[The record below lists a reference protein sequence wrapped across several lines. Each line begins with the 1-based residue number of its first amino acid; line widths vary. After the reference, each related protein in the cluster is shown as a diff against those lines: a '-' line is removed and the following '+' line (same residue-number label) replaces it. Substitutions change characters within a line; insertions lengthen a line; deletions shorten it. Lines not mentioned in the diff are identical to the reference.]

1 MNATQNNRSE
11 MLHAE
16 VNVLLDTFRRLLRRR
31 ARTNLEK
38 LTIKTHPADLAL
50 LFRHFSDEERL
61 QIFIII
67 QKTEI
72 VGEFLTELDESIVQ
86 TLLEPLEAEQVS
98 VLLEEVSSDDRAD
111 ILNLLPEEKAN
122 SVLKAFDR
130 EESEELEEL
139 MAYAPDTAGG
149 IMSVDPF
156 SLPESTT
163 ASDAV
168 SHIQSSEDA
177 EMVFYLYVTDEND
190 KLTGV
195 VSLRDLVV
203 APSNA
208 SLKSIMSPNVVS
220 VTTDTDQEEVA
231 HQVSQYNLLA
241 IPVVDADNTLLGI
254 VTVDDVVDV
263 IREEATED
271 FLQMAGVGK
280 DREILMKS
288 TWENA
293 RLRLPWLFASWI
305 GGTAA
310 AYIIGWYEHTLTSMV
325 ALAAFIPVI
334 VGMGGNIGTQSST
347 IIIRGF
353 ATGRVQLVQVGK
365 IILKEI
371 RVGVLLGVFYGILL
385 GIVAYLK
392 FIDDIGDP
400 VSLGLVVGLA
410 IFASM
415 LIATSIGTLVP
426 IFLRR
431 LDIDPAIASGPFVT
445 TSTDV
450 LGILLYFI
458 IANSLLHTM

>member
-1 MNATQNNRSE
+1 MNAMQNNRSE

-50 LFRHFSDEERL
+50 LFRHFSDEER
-61 QIFIII
+61 QQVFTVI
-67 QKTEI
+67 QKTET
-72 VGEFLTELDESIVQ
+72 VGEFLPELDESIVEA
-86 TLLEPLEAEQVS
+86 LLEPLDASAV
-98 VLLEEVSSDDRAD
+98 VILLEEVSADDRAD

-122 SVLKAFDR
+122 SVLKAFDS

-139 MAYAPDTAGG
+139 MSYAPDTAGG

-156 SLPESTT
+156 SLSENTT
-163 ASDAV
+163 AAEAV
-168 SHIQSSEDA
+168 TNIQSSEDA
-177 EMVFYLYVTDEND
+177 EMVFYLYVTDEKE

-203 APSNA
+203 APPNST
-208 SLKSIMSPNVVS
+208 LKSFMLTNVVA

-231 HQVSQYNLLA
+231 RQVSRYNLLA

-271 FLQMAGVGK
+271 FLQMAGIGK

-310 AYIIGWYEHTLTSMV
+310 VYIIGWYQEMLTSMV

-347 IIIRGF
+347 IIIRGI
-353 ATGRVQLVQVGK
+353 ATGRVQLAQASKV
-365 IILKEI
+365 ILKEI
-371 RVGVLLGVFYGILL
+371 GVGVLLGVFYGILL
-385 GIVAYLK
+385 GIVAYFK
-392 FIDDIGDP
+392 FIDIEEP
-400 VSLGLVVGLA
+400 MKLGLVVGLA

-426 IFLRR
+426 ILLRKV
-431 LDIDPAIASGPFVT
+431 DVDPAIASGPFVT

-458 IANSLLHTM
+458 IANSLLHTI

>member
-1 MNATQNNRSE
+1 MNAMQNNRSE

-50 LFRHFSDEERL
+50 LFRHFSDEER
-61 QIFIII
+61 QQVFTVI
-67 QKTEI
+67 QKTET
-72 VGEFLTELDESIVQ
+72 VGEFLPELDESIVEA
-86 TLLEPLEAEQVS
+86 LLEPLDASAV
-98 VLLEEVSSDDRAD
+98 VILLEKVSADDRAD

-122 SVLKAFDR
+122 SVLKAFDS

-139 MAYAPDTAGG
+139 MSYAPDTAGG

-156 SLPESTT
+156 SLSENTT
-163 ASDAV
+163 AAEAV
-168 SHIQSSEDA
+168 TNIQSSEDA
-177 EMVFYLYVTDEND
+177 EMVFYLYVTDEKE

-203 APSNA
+203 APPNST
-208 SLKSIMSPNVVS
+208 LKSFMLTNVVA

-231 HQVSQYNLLA
+231 RQVSRYNLLA

-271 FLQMAGVGK
+271 FLQMAGIGK

-310 AYIIGWYEHTLTSMV
+310 VYIIGWYQEMLTSIV

-347 IIIRGF
+347 IIIRGI
-353 ATGRVQLVQVGK
+353 ATGRVQLAQASKV
-365 IILKEI
+365 ILKEI
-371 RVGVLLGVFYGILL
+371 GVGVLLGVFYGILL
-385 GIVAYLK
+385 GIVAYFK
-392 FIDDIGDP
+392 FIDIEEP
-400 VSLGLVVGLA
+400 MKLGLVVGLA

-426 IFLRR
+426 ILLRKV
-431 LDIDPAIASGPFVT
+431 DVDPAIASGPFVT

-458 IANSLLHTM
+458 IANSLLHTI

>member
-1 MNATQNNRSE
+1 MPPT
-11 MLHAE
+11 
-16 VNVLLDTFRRLLRRR
+16 RR
-31 ARTNLEK
+31 
-38 LTIKTHPADLAL
+38 
-50 LFRHFSDEERL
+50 
-61 QIFIII
+61 
-67 QKTEI
+67 
-72 VGEFLTELDESIVQ
+72 
-86 TLLEPLEAEQVS
+86 
-98 VLLEEVSSDDRAD
+98 
-111 ILNLLPEEKAN
+111 
-122 SVLKAFDR
+122 
-130 EESEELEEL
+130 
-139 MAYAPDTAGG
+139 GG

-458 IANSLLHTM
+458 IANSLLHTI

>member
-1 MNATQNNRSE
+1 MNAMQNNRSE

-50 LFRHFSDEERL
+50 LFRHFSDEER
-61 QIFIII
+61 QQVFTVI
-67 QKTEI
+67 QKTET
-72 VGEFLTELDESIVQ
+72 VGEFLPELDESIVEA
-86 TLLEPLEAEQVS
+86 LLEPLDASAV
-98 VLLEEVSSDDRAD
+98 VILLEEVSADDRAD

-122 SVLKAFDR
+122 SVLKAFDS

-139 MAYAPDTAGG
+139 MSYAPDTAGG

-156 SLPESTT
+156 SLSENTT
-163 ASDAV
+163 AAEAV
-168 SHIQSSEDA
+168 TNIQSSEDA
-177 EMVFYLYVTDEND
+177 EMVFYLYVTDEKE

-203 APSNA
+203 APPNST
-208 SLKSIMSPNVVS
+208 LKSFMLTNVVA

-231 HQVSQYNLLA
+231 RQVSRYNLLA

-271 FLQMAGVGK
+271 FLQMAGIGK

-310 AYIIGWYEHTLTSMV
+310 VYIIGWYQEMLTSIV

-347 IIIRGF
+347 IIIRGI
-353 ATGRVQLVQVGK
+353 ATGRVQLAQASKV
-365 IILKEI
+365 ILKEI
-371 RVGVLLGVFYGILL
+371 GVGVLLGVFYGILL
-385 GIVAYLK
+385 GIVAYFK
-392 FIDDIGDP
+392 FIDIEEP
-400 VSLGLVVGLA
+400 MKLGLVVGLA

-426 IFLRR
+426 ILLRKV
-431 LDIDPAIASGPFVT
+431 DVDPAIASGPFVT

-458 IANSLLHTM
+458 IANSLLHTI

>member
-1 MNATQNNRSE
+1 MNMTKTYRKE

-31 ARTNLEK
+31 ARINLEK
-38 LTIKTHPADLAL
+38 LVRKTHPADLAL
-50 LFRHFSDEERL
+50 IFRHFSDEER
-61 QIFIII
+61 QQVFTII
-67 QKTEI
+67 QKTEN

-86 TLLEPLEAEQVS
+86 VLLEPLDANKVAIF
-98 VLLEEVSSDDRAD
+98 LEEVSADDRVD
-111 ILNLLPEEKAN
+111 ILNLLSEKKAIAI
-122 SVLKAFDR
+122 LKAFDR
-130 EESEELEEL
+130 EESEEIEEL
-139 MAYAPDTAGG
+139 MSYAPDTAGG

-156 SLPESTT
+156 SLPENTT
-163 ASDAV
+163 VPEAITN
-168 SHIQSSEDA
+168 IQSSEDA
-177 EMVFYLYVTDEND
+177 EMVFYLYVRDENE

-195 VSLRDLVV
+195 VSLRDLVI
-203 APSNA
+203 APPDTT
-208 SLKSIMSPNVVS
+208 LESIMQTNVVS

-231 HQVSQYNLLA
+231 RQVSRYNLLA

-254 VTVDDVVDV
+254 VTVDDIVDV

-271 FLQMAGVGK
+271 FLQMAGIGR

-310 AYIIGWYEHTLTSMV
+310 AYIIGWYQETLTSIV

-353 ATGRVQLVQVGK
+353 ATGRVQLAQVSK
-365 IILKEI
+365 IIFKEI

-385 GIVAYLK
+385 GFVAYFK
-392 FIDDIGDP
+392 FIDVPDP
-400 VSLGLVVGLA
+400 LSLGLVVGLA
-410 IFASM
+410 ILTSM

-431 LDIDPAIASGPFVT
+431 LDVDPAIASGPFVT

-458 IANSLLHTM
+458 IANLLLQTF

>member
-1 MNATQNNRSE
+1 MNAMQNNRSE

-50 LFRHFSDEERL
+50 LFRHFSDEER
-61 QIFIII
+61 QQVFTVI
-67 QKTEI
+67 QKTET
-72 VGEFLTELDESIVQ
+72 VGEFLPELDESIVGA
-86 TLLEPLEAEQVS
+86 LLEPLDASAV
-98 VLLEEVSSDDRAD
+98 VILLEKVSADDRAD

-122 SVLKAFDR
+122 SVLKAFDS

-139 MAYAPDTAGG
+139 MSYAPDTAGG

-156 SLPESTT
+156 SLSENTT
-163 ASDAV
+163 AAEAV
-168 SHIQSSEDA
+168 TNIQSSEDA
-177 EMVFYLYVTDEND
+177 EMVFYLYVTDEKE

-203 APSNA
+203 APPNST
-208 SLKSIMSPNVVS
+208 LKSFMLTNVVA

-231 HQVSQYNLLA
+231 RQVSRYNLLA

-271 FLQMAGVGK
+271 FLQMAGIGK

-310 AYIIGWYEHTLTSMV
+310 VYIIGWYQEMLTSIV

-347 IIIRGF
+347 IIIRGI
-353 ATGRVQLVQVGK
+353 ATGRVQLAQASKV
-365 IILKEI
+365 ILKEI
-371 RVGVLLGVFYGILL
+371 GVGVLLGVFYGILL
-385 GIVAYLK
+385 GIVAYFK
-392 FIDDIGDP
+392 FIDIEEP
-400 VSLGLVVGLA
+400 MKLGLVVGLA

-426 IFLRR
+426 ILLRKV
-431 LDIDPAIASGPFVT
+431 DVDPAIASGPFVT

-458 IANSLLHTM
+458 IANSLLHTI

>member
-1 MNATQNNRSE
+1 MNAMQNNRSE

-50 LFRHFSDEERL
+50 LFRHFSDEER
-61 QIFIII
+61 QQVFTVI
-67 QKTEI
+67 QKTET
-72 VGEFLTELDESIVQ
+72 VGEFLPELDESIVGA
-86 TLLEPLEAEQVS
+86 LLEPLDASAV
-98 VLLEEVSSDDRAD
+98 VILLEEVSADDRAD

-122 SVLKAFDR
+122 SVLKAFDS

-139 MAYAPDTAGG
+139 MSYAPDTAGG

-156 SLPESTT
+156 SLSENTT
-163 ASDAV
+163 AAEAV
-168 SHIQSSEDA
+168 TNIQSSEDA
-177 EMVFYLYVTDEND
+177 EMVFYLYVTDEKE

-203 APSNA
+203 APPNST
-208 SLKSIMSPNVVS
+208 LKSFMLTNVVA

-231 HQVSQYNLLA
+231 RQVSRYNLLA

-271 FLQMAGVGK
+271 FLQMAGIGK

-310 AYIIGWYEHTLTSMV
+310 VYIIGWYQEMLTSIV

-347 IIIRGF
+347 IIIRGI
-353 ATGRVQLVQVGK
+353 ATGRVQLAQASKV
-365 IILKEI
+365 ILKEI
-371 RVGVLLGVFYGILL
+371 GVGVLLGVFYGILL
-385 GIVAYLK
+385 GIVAYFK
-392 FIDDIGDP
+392 FIEIEEP
-400 VSLGLVVGLA
+400 MKLGLVVGLA

-426 IFLRR
+426 ILLRKV
-431 LDIDPAIASGPFVT
+431 DVDPAIASGPFVT

-458 IANSLLHTM
+458 IANSLLHTI

>member
-1 MNATQNNRSE
+1 VVI
-11 MLHAE
+11 L
-16 VNVLLDTFRRLLRRR
+16 
-31 ARTNLEK
+31 LEK
-38 LTIKTHPADLAL
+38 
-50 LFRHFSDEERL
+50 
-61 QIFIII
+61 
-67 QKTEI
+67 
-72 VGEFLTELDESIVQ
+72 
-86 TLLEPLEAEQVS
+86 VS
-98 VLLEEVSSDDRAD
+98 ADDRAD

-122 SVLKAFDR
+122 SVLKAFDS

-139 MAYAPDTAGG
+139 MSYAPDTAGG

-156 SLPESTT
+156 SLSENTT
-163 ASDAV
+163 AAEAV
-168 SHIQSSEDA
+168 TNIQSSEDA
-177 EMVFYLYVTDEND
+177 EMVFYLYVTDEKE

-203 APSNA
+203 APPNST
-208 SLKSIMSPNVVS
+208 LKSFMLTNVVA

-231 HQVSQYNLLA
+231 RQVSRYNLLA

-271 FLQMAGVGK
+271 FLQMAGIGK

-310 AYIIGWYEHTLTSMV
+310 VYIIGWYQEMLTSIV

-347 IIIRGF
+347 IIIRGI
-353 ATGRVQLVQVGK
+353 ATGRVQLAQASKV
-365 IILKEI
+365 ILKEI
-371 RVGVLLGVFYGILL
+371 GVGVLLGVFYGILL
-385 GIVAYLK
+385 GIVAYFK
-392 FIDDIGDP
+392 FIDIEEP
-400 VSLGLVVGLA
+400 MKLGLVVGLA

-426 IFLRR
+426 ILLRKV
-431 LDIDPAIASGPFVT
+431 DVDPAIASGPFVT

-458 IANSLLHTM
+458 IANSLLHTI

>member
-1 MNATQNNRSE
+1 MNAMQNNRSE

-50 LFRHFSDEERL
+50 LFRHFSDEER
-61 QIFIII
+61 QQVFTVI
-67 QKTEI
+67 QKTET
-72 VGEFLTELDESIVQ
+72 VGEFLPELDESIVGA
-86 TLLEPLEAEQVS
+86 LLEPLDASAV
-98 VLLEEVSSDDRAD
+98 VILLEEVSADDRAD

-122 SVLKAFDR
+122 SVLKAFDS

-139 MAYAPDTAGG
+139 MSYAPDTAGG

-156 SLPESTT
+156 SLSENTT
-163 ASDAV
+163 AAEAV
-168 SHIQSSEDA
+168 TNIQSSEDA
-177 EMVFYLYVTDEND
+177 EMVFYLYVTDEKE

-203 APSNA
+203 APPNST
-208 SLKSIMSPNVVS
+208 LKSFMLTNVVA

-231 HQVSQYNLLA
+231 RQVSRYNLLA

-271 FLQMAGVGK
+271 FLQMAGIGK

-310 AYIIGWYEHTLTSMV
+310 VYIIGWYQEMLTSIV

-347 IIIRGF
+347 IIIRGI
-353 ATGRVQLVQVGK
+353 ATGRVQLAQASKV
-365 IILKEI
+365 ILKEI
-371 RVGVLLGVFYGILL
+371 GVGVLLGVFYGILL
-385 GIVAYLK
+385 GIVAYFK
-392 FIDDIGDP
+392 FIDIEEP
-400 VSLGLVVGLA
+400 MKLGLVVGLA
-410 IFASM
+410 IFTSM

-426 IFLRR
+426 ILLRKV
-431 LDIDPAIASGPFVT
+431 DVDPAIASGPFVT

-458 IANSLLHTM
+458 IANSLLHTI

>member
-1 MNATQNNRSE
+1 MNTIKGNRSE

-16 VNVLLDTFRRLLRRR
+16 VNVLLVTFRRLLRRR

-38 LTIKTHPADLAL
+38 LALKTHPADLAL

-61 QIFIII
+61 QVFIII
-67 QKTEI
+67 QKTDI

-86 TLLEPLEAEQVS
+86 TLLEPLDAERVA

-111 ILNLLPEEKAN
+111 ILNLLPEEKA
-122 SVLKAFDR
+122 SAILKAFDR

-139 MAYAPDTAGG
+139 MSYAPDTAGG

-156 SLPESTT
+156 FLPESTT
-163 ASDAV
+163 ATEAV
-168 SHIQSSEDA
+168 THIQSSEDA
-177 EMVFYLYVTDEND
+177 EMVFYLYVTDENE

-203 APSNA
+203 APSGKT
-208 SLKSIMSPNVVS
+208 LGSIMQSNVVS

-231 HQVSQYNLLA
+231 RQVSQYNLLA

-271 FLQMAGVGK
+271 FLKMAGIGK

-310 AYIIGWYEHTLTSMV
+310 AYIIGWYQDMLMSMV

-353 ATGRVQLVQVGK
+353 ATGRVQLAQVGK

-392 FIDDIGDP
+392 FIDIGEP
-400 VSLGLVVGLA
+400 MRLGLVVGLA

-426 IFLRR
+426 IFLSR
-431 LDIDPAIASGPFVT
+431 LNVDPAIASGPFVT

-458 IANSLLHTM
+458 IANSLLQTL

>member
-1 MNATQNNRSE
+1 MNAMQNNRSE

-50 LFRHFSDEERL
+50 LFRHFSDEER
-61 QIFIII
+61 QQVFTVI
-67 QKTEI
+67 QKTET
-72 VGEFLTELDESIVQ
+72 VGEFLPELDESIVEA
-86 TLLEPLEAEQVS
+86 LLEPLDASAV
-98 VLLEEVSSDDRAD
+98 VILLEKVSADDRAD

-122 SVLKAFDR
+122 SVLKAFDS

-139 MAYAPDTAGG
+139 MSYAPDTAGG

-156 SLPESTT
+156 SLSENTT
-163 ASDAV
+163 AAEAV
-168 SHIQSSEDA
+168 TNIQSSEDA
-177 EMVFYLYVTDEND
+177 EMVFYLYVTDEKE

-203 APSNA
+203 APPNST
-208 SLKSIMSPNVVS
+208 LKSFMLTNVVA

-231 HQVSQYNLLA
+231 RQVSRYNLLA

-271 FLQMAGVGK
+271 FLQMAGIGK

-310 AYIIGWYEHTLTSMV
+310 VYIIGWYQEMLTSMV

-347 IIIRGF
+347 IIIRGI
-353 ATGRVQLVQVGK
+353 ATGRVQLAQASKV
-365 IILKEI
+365 ILKEI
-371 RVGVLLGVFYGILL
+371 GVGVLLGVFYGILL
-385 GIVAYLK
+385 GIVAYFK
-392 FIDDIGDP
+392 FIDIEEP
-400 VSLGLVVGLA
+400 MKLGLVVGLA

-426 IFLRR
+426 ILLRKV
-431 LDIDPAIASGPFVT
+431 DVDPAIASGPFVT

-458 IANSLLHTM
+458 IANSLLHTI

>member
-1 MNATQNNRSE
+1 MNAMQNNKSE

-50 LFRHFSDEERL
+50 LFRHFSDEER
-61 QIFIII
+61 QQVFTVI
-67 QKTEI
+67 QKTET
-72 VGEFLTELDESIVQ
+72 VGEFLPELDESIVEA
-86 TLLEPLEAEQVS
+86 LLEPLDASAV
-98 VLLEEVSSDDRAD
+98 VILLEKVSADDRAD

-122 SVLKAFDR
+122 SVLKAFDS

-139 MAYAPDTAGG
+139 MSYAPDTAGG

-156 SLPESTT
+156 SLSENTT
-163 ASDAV
+163 AAEAV
-168 SHIQSSEDA
+168 TNIQSSEDA
-177 EMVFYLYVTDEND
+177 EMVFYLYVTDEKE

-203 APSNA
+203 APPNST
-208 SLKSIMSPNVVS
+208 LKSFMLTNVVA

-231 HQVSQYNLLA
+231 RQVSRYNLLA

-271 FLQMAGVGK
+271 FLQMAGIGK

-310 AYIIGWYEHTLTSMV
+310 VYIIGWYQEMLTSIV

-347 IIIRGF
+347 IIIRGI
-353 ATGRVQLVQVGK
+353 ATGRVQLAQASKV
-365 IILKEI
+365 ILKEI
-371 RVGVLLGVFYGILL
+371 GVGVLLGVFYGILL
-385 GIVAYLK
+385 GIVAYFK
-392 FIDDIGDP
+392 FIDIEEP
-400 VSLGLVVGLA
+400 MKLGLVVGLA

-426 IFLRR
+426 ILLRKV
-431 LDIDPAIASGPFVT
+431 DVDPAIASGPFVT

-458 IANSLLHTM
+458 IANSLLHTI

>member
-1 MNATQNNRSE
+1 MNAMQNNRSE

-50 LFRHFSDEERL
+50 LFRHFSDEER
-61 QIFIII
+61 QQVFTVI
-67 QKTEI
+67 QKTET
-72 VGEFLTELDESIVQ
+72 VGEFLPELDESIVGA
-86 TLLEPLEAEQVS
+86 LLEPLDASAV
-98 VLLEEVSSDDRAD
+98 VILLEEVSADDRAD

-122 SVLKAFDR
+122 SVLKAFDS

-139 MAYAPDTAGG
+139 MSYAPDTAGG

-156 SLPESTT
+156 SLSENTT
-163 ASDAV
+163 AAEAV
-168 SHIQSSEDA
+168 TNIQSSEDA
-177 EMVFYLYVTDEND
+177 EMVFYLYVTDEKE

-203 APSNA
+203 APPNST
-208 SLKSIMSPNVVS
+208 LKSFMLTNVVA

-231 HQVSQYNLLA
+231 RQVSRYNLLA

-271 FLQMAGVGK
+271 FLQMAGIGK

-310 AYIIGWYEHTLTSMV
+310 VYIIGWYQEMLTSIV

-347 IIIRGF
+347 IIIRGI
-353 ATGRVQLVQVGK
+353 ATGRVQLAQASKV
-365 IILKEI
+365 ILKEI
-371 RVGVLLGVFYGILL
+371 GVGVLLGVFYGILL
-385 GIVAYLK
+385 GIVAYFK
-392 FIDDIGDP
+392 FIDIEEP
-400 VSLGLVVGLA
+400 MKLGLVVGLA

-426 IFLRR
+426 ILLRKV
-431 LDIDPAIASGPFVT
+431 DVDPAIASGPFVT

-458 IANSLLHTM
+458 IANSLLHTI

>member
-1 MNATQNNRSE
+1 MNAMQNNRSE

-50 LFRHFSDEERL
+50 LFRHFSDEER
-61 QIFIII
+61 QQVFTVI
-67 QKTEI
+67 QKTET
-72 VGEFLTELDESIVQ
+72 VGEFLPELDESIVGA
-86 TLLEPLEAEQVS
+86 LLEPLDASAV
-98 VLLEEVSSDDRAD
+98 VILLEKVSADDRAD

-122 SVLKAFDR
+122 SVLKAFDS

-139 MAYAPDTAGG
+139 MSYAPDTAGG

-156 SLPESTT
+156 SLSENTT
-163 ASDAV
+163 AAEAV
-168 SHIQSSEDA
+168 TNIQSSEDA
-177 EMVFYLYVTDEND
+177 EMVFYLYVTDEKE

-203 APSNA
+203 APPS
-208 SLKSIMSPNVVS
+208 STLKSFMLTNVVA

-231 HQVSQYNLLA
+231 RQVSRYNLLA

-271 FLQMAGVGK
+271 FLQMAGIGK

-310 AYIIGWYEHTLTSMV
+310 VYIIGWYQEMLTSIV

-347 IIIRGF
+347 IIIRGI
-353 ATGRVQLVQVGK
+353 ATGRVQLAQASKV
-365 IILKEI
+365 ILKEI
-371 RVGVLLGVFYGILL
+371 GVGVLLGVFYGILL
-385 GIVAYLK
+385 GIVAYFK
-392 FIDDIGDP
+392 FIDIEEP
-400 VSLGLVVGLA
+400 MKLGLVVGLA

-426 IFLRR
+426 ILLRKV
-431 LDIDPAIASGPFVT
+431 DVDPAIASGPFVT

-458 IANSLLHTM
+458 IANSLLHTI

>member
-1 MNATQNNRSE
+1 MNAMQNNRSE

-50 LFRHFSDEERL
+50 LFRHFSDEER
-61 QIFIII
+61 QQVFTVI
-67 QKTEI
+67 QKTET
-72 VGEFLTELDESIVQ
+72 VGEFLPELDESIVGA
-86 TLLEPLEAEQVS
+86 LLEPLDASAV
-98 VLLEEVSSDDRAD
+98 VILLEEVSADDRAD

-122 SVLKAFDR
+122 SVLKAFDS

-139 MAYAPDTAGG
+139 MSYAPDTAGG

-156 SLPESTT
+156 SLSENTT
-163 ASDAV
+163 AAEAV
-168 SHIQSSEDA
+168 TNIQSSEDA
-177 EMVFYLYVTDEND
+177 EMVFYLYVTDEKE

-203 APSNA
+203 APPS
-208 SLKSIMSPNVVS
+208 STLKSFMLTNVVA

-231 HQVSQYNLLA
+231 RQVSRYNLLA

-271 FLQMAGVGK
+271 FLQMAGIGK

-310 AYIIGWYEHTLTSMV
+310 VYIIGWYQEMLTSIV

-347 IIIRGF
+347 IIIRGI
-353 ATGRVQLVQVGK
+353 ATGRVQLAQASKV
-365 IILKEI
+365 ILKEI
-371 RVGVLLGVFYGILL
+371 GVGVLLGVFYGILL
-385 GIVAYLK
+385 GIVAYFK
-392 FIDDIGDP
+392 FIDIEEP
-400 VSLGLVVGLA
+400 MKLGLVVGLA

-426 IFLRR
+426 ILLRKV
-431 LDIDPAIASGPFVT
+431 DVDPAIASGPFVT

-458 IANSLLHTM
+458 IANSLLHTI

>member
-1 MNATQNNRSE
+1 MNAMQNNKSE

-50 LFRHFSDEERL
+50 LFRHFSDEER
-61 QIFIII
+61 QQVFTVI
-67 QKTEI
+67 QKTET
-72 VGEFLTELDESIVQ
+72 VGEFLPELDESIVEA
-86 TLLEPLEAEQVS
+86 LLEPLDASAV
-98 VLLEEVSSDDRAD
+98 VILLEKVSADDRAD

-122 SVLKAFDR
+122 SVLKAFDS

-139 MAYAPDTAGG
+139 MSYAPDTAGG

-156 SLPESTT
+156 SLSENTT
-163 ASDAV
+163 AAEAV
-168 SHIQSSEDA
+168 TNIQSSEDA
-177 EMVFYLYVTDEND
+177 EMVFYLYVTDEKE

-203 APSNA
+203 APPNST
-208 SLKSIMSPNVVS
+208 LKSFMLTNVVA

-231 HQVSQYNLLA
+231 RQVSRYNLLA

-271 FLQMAGVGK
+271 FLQMAGIGK

-310 AYIIGWYEHTLTSMV
+310 VYIIGWYQEMLTNIV

-347 IIIRGF
+347 IIIRGI
-353 ATGRVQLVQVGK
+353 ATGRVQLAQASKV
-365 IILKEI
+365 ILKEI
-371 RVGVLLGVFYGILL
+371 GVGVLLGVFYGILL
-385 GIVAYLK
+385 GIVAYFK
-392 FIDDIGDP
+392 FIDIEEP
-400 VSLGLVVGLA
+400 MKLGLVVGLA

-426 IFLRR
+426 ILLRKV
-431 LDIDPAIASGPFVT
+431 DVDPAIASGPFVT

-458 IANSLLHTM
+458 IANSLLHTI

>member
-1 MNATQNNRSE
+1 MNAMQNNRSE

-50 LFRHFSDEERL
+50 LFRHFSDEER
-61 QIFIII
+61 QQVFTVI
-67 QKTEI
+67 QKTET
-72 VGEFLTELDESIVQ
+72 VGEFLPELDESIVEA
-86 TLLEPLEAEQVS
+86 LLEPLDASAV
-98 VLLEEVSSDDRAD
+98 VILLEKVSADDRAD

-122 SVLKAFDR
+122 SVLKAFDS

-139 MAYAPDTAGG
+139 MSYAPDTAGG

-156 SLPESTT
+156 SLSENTT
-163 ASDAV
+163 AAEAV
-168 SHIQSSEDA
+168 TNIQSSEDA
-177 EMVFYLYVTDEND
+177 EMVFYLYVTDEKE

-203 APSNA
+203 APPS
-208 SLKSIMSPNVVS
+208 STLKSFMLTNVVA

-231 HQVSQYNLLA
+231 RQVSRYNLLA

-271 FLQMAGVGK
+271 FLQMAGIGK

-310 AYIIGWYEHTLTSMV
+310 VYIIGWYQEMLTSIV

-347 IIIRGF
+347 IIIRGI
-353 ATGRVQLVQVGK
+353 ATGRVQLAQASKV
-365 IILKEI
+365 ILKEI
-371 RVGVLLGVFYGILL
+371 GVGVLLGVFYGILL
-385 GIVAYLK
+385 GIVAYFK
-392 FIDDIGDP
+392 FIDIEEP
-400 VSLGLVVGLA
+400 MKLGLVVGLA

-426 IFLRR
+426 ILLRKV
-431 LDIDPAIASGPFVT
+431 DVDPAIASGPFVT

-458 IANSLLHTM
+458 IANSLLHTI

>member
-1 MNATQNNRSE
+1 
-11 MLHAE
+11 
-16 VNVLLDTFRRLLRRR
+16 
-31 ARTNLEK
+31 
-38 LTIKTHPADLAL
+38 
-50 LFRHFSDEERL
+50 
-61 QIFIII
+61 
-67 QKTEI
+67 
-72 VGEFLTELDESIVQ
+72 
-86 TLLEPLEAEQVS
+86 
-98 VLLEEVSSDDRAD
+98 
-111 ILNLLPEEKAN
+111 
-122 SVLKAFDR
+122 
-130 EESEELEEL
+130 
-139 MAYAPDTAGG
+139 
-149 IMSVDPF
+149 MSVDPF
-156 SLPESTT
+156 FLPESTT
-163 ASDAV
+163 ATEAV
-168 SHIQSSEDA
+168 THIQSSEDA
-177 EMVFYLYVTDEND
+177 EMVFYLYVTDENE

-203 APSNA
+203 APSGKT
-208 SLKSIMSPNVVS
+208 LGSIMQSNVVS

-231 HQVSQYNLLA
+231 RQVSQYNLLA
-241 IPVVDADNTLLGI
+241 IPVVGADNTLLGI

-271 FLQMAGVGK
+271 FLKMAGIGK

-310 AYIIGWYEHTLTSMV
+310 AYIIGWYQDMLMSMV
-325 ALAAFIPVI
+325 ALVAFIPVI

-353 ATGRVQLVQVGK
+353 ATGRVQLAQVGK

-392 FIDDIGDP
+392 FIDIGEP
-400 VSLGLVVGLA
+400 IRLGLVVGFA

-431 LDIDPAIASGPFVT
+431 LNIDPAIASGPFVT

-458 IANSLLHTM
+458 IANSLLQTL